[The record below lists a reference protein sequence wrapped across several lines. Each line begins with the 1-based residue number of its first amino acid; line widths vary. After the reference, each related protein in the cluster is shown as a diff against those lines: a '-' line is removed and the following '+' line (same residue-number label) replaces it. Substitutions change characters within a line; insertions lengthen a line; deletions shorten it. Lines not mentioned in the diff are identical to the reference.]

1 MRSVSDKRR
10 SANAASASLIALAD
24 SQKQF
29 VILGNRLSIDFANT
43 TSASDRPGGNLRTW
57 DDLVDFLFATRL
69 VDTNRFTSL
78 KQLGRDSP
86 GETQELVR
94 VALQLRDCL
103 RSTFEAMAMRARI
116 NTSWVHP

>member
-69 VDTNRFTSL
+69 VDRNRSMSL
-78 KQLGRDSP
+78 KQLGRDRKS
-86 GETQELVR
+86 V
-94 VALQLRDCL
+94 V
-103 RSTFEAMAMRARI
+103 
-116 NTSWVHP
+116 

>member
-10 SANAASASLIALAD
+10 PANTARASLTALAD
-24 SQKQF
+24 SEEQF

-43 TSASDRPGGNLRTW
+43 TSASDRLGGNLRTW

-69 VDTNRFTSL
+69 VDRNRSMSL

-86 GETQELVR
+86 GKRRNLSVSPFSCGIAC
-94 VALQLRDCL
+94 VP
-103 RSTFEAMAMRARI
+103 RSRQ
-116 NTSWVHP
+116 